1 MDKII
6 SVIIVDDH
14 PLVLNGLQFILRNS
28 KTINLKGCFVSALEA
43 LKFLSMETVHVVLMD
58 INMPDM
64 NGIDATIEIKK
75 KYPQTHVVAISNL
88 NEASVADRMLQSG
101 ASGYLLKNIAAN
113 ELIQAIQDVD
123 DDQQVV
129 SKEMQFA
136 MEDSQREIPVVTPR
150 EKEVLTLL
158 AEGKT
163 TPEIAEVLFISKL
176 TVETHRRNL
185 LQKFNVSNAAS
196 LIHKAAEMKFI

>member
-1 MDKII
+1 MDNVI

-28 KTINLKGCFVSALEA
+28 KAINLKGCFISALDA
-43 LKFLSMETVHVVLMD
+43 LEFLAIETVDVVLMD

-64 NGIDATIEIKK
+64 NGIDATLAIKK
-75 KYPQTHVVAISNL
+75 KHPATHVVAISNL

-113 ELIQAIQDVD
+113 ELIQAIHDID
-123 DDQQVV
+123 NDQKVV

-136 MEDSQREIPVVTPR
+136 MEDRQKEIPVVTPR
-150 EKEVLTLL
+150 EKEVLGLL

-163 TPEIAEVLFISKL
+163 TPEIADLLFISKL

-196 LIHKAAEMKFI
+196 LIHKATEMKFI

>member
-1 MDKII
+1 MDNVI

-28 KTINLKGCFVSALEA
+28 KAINLKGCFISALDA
-43 LKFLSMETVHVVLMD
+43 LEFLAIETVDVVLMD

-64 NGIDATIEIKK
+64 NGIDATLAIKK
-75 KYPQTHVVAISNL
+75 KYPATHVVAISNL

-113 ELIQAIQDVD
+113 ELIQAIHDID
-123 DDQQVV
+123 NDQKVV

-136 MEDSQREIPVVTPR
+136 MEDRQKEIPVVTPR
-150 EKEVLTLL
+150 EKEVLGLL

-163 TPEIAEVLFISKL
+163 TPEIADLLFISKL

-196 LIHKAAEMKFI
+196 LIHKATEMKFI

>member
-1 MDKII
+1 MDKMI

-28 KTINLKGCFVSALEA
+28 KTIDLKGCFVSAIDSLA
-43 LKFLSMETVHVVLMD
+43 FLKTETVDVVLMD
-58 INMPDM
+58 INMPEM

-75 KYPQTHVVAISNL
+75 KYSQTHVVAISNL
-88 NEASVADRMLQSG
+88 NEASVAERMLQSG

-113 ELIQAIQDVD
+113 ELIQAIQDINN
-123 DDQQVV
+123 DQKIV
-129 SKEMQFA
+129 SKEMQVA
-136 MEDSQREIPVVTPR
+136 MEDRNTEIPVVTPR
-150 EKEVLTLL
+150 EKEVLALL

-163 TPEIAEVLFISKL
+163 TPEIADLLFISKL

>member
-14 PLVLNGLQFILRNS
+14 PLVLNGLQFILRNT
-28 KTINLKGCFVSALEA
+28 KTIDLKGCFISATDALAFLEIEKVS
-43 LKFLSMETVHVVLMD
+43 VVLMD
-58 INMPDM
+58 INMPEM
-64 NGIDATIEIKK
+64 NGIDATLEIKK

-113 ELIQAIQDVD
+113 ELIQAIKDVD
-123 DDQQVV
+123 NDQKIV
-129 SKEMQFA
+129 SKEMQAA
-136 MEDSQREIPVVTPR
+136 MEHRKTEIPVVTPR
-150 EKEVLTLL
+150 EKEVLAHL

-163 TPEIAEVLFISKL
+163 TPEIADLLFISKL